1 MLVAQAVVF
10 ALSWLPLYS
19 VRLRIML
26 GPGLAG
32 VEKSIIR
39 IVNPIF
45 QWIGSAN
52 SCINPFIYCYFSQ
65 QFRAGIVAVLRRAAS
80 GVLRSCGFGV
90 CCCKKCAAALQ
101 ESSSGSTVPMRNGI
115 DESEKKTYSTQW
127 IKRQSENG
135 DGGVRMSFERI
146 DHV

>member
-19 VRLRIML
+19 IRLRIIL
-26 GPGLAG
+26 GPGLAE
-32 VEKSIIR
+32 VERSIIR
-39 IVNPIF
+39 FVNPIF

-65 QFRAGIVAVLRRAAS
+65 QFRAGIAAVLRRAA
-80 GVLRSCGFGV
+80 GGILRSCGFGV
-90 CCCKKCAAALQ
+90 CCCNKCAAALQ
-101 ESSSGSTVPMRNGI
+101 ESSSTALSRNGA
-115 DESEKKTYSTQW
+115 DESDRKTTQSNQW
-127 IKRQSENG
+127 IKRQKENG
-135 DGGVRMSFERI
+135 DRGGRSSFDRI